1 MDKRKEK
8 TINTIYNAFANLMR
22 EKDYDD
28 ITIQDLLEE
37 ASISRSTFY
46 SHYKTKDEL
55 LLSISNHI
63 FEHVFS
69 KTLQEEKTHDFQK
82 I

>member
-8 TINTIYNAFANLMR
+8 TINAIYNAFANLIR

-37 ASISRSTFY
+37 ASISR
-46 SHYKTKDEL
+46 
-55 LLSISNHI
+55 
-63 FEHVFS
+63 
-69 KTLQEEKTHDFQK
+69 
-82 I
+82 

>member
-28 ITIQDLLEE
+28 ITIQDL
-37 ASISRSTFY
+37 
-46 SHYKTKDEL
+46 
-55 LLSISNHI
+55 
-63 FEHVFS
+63 
-69 KTLQEEKTHDFQK
+69 FQ
-82 I
+82 